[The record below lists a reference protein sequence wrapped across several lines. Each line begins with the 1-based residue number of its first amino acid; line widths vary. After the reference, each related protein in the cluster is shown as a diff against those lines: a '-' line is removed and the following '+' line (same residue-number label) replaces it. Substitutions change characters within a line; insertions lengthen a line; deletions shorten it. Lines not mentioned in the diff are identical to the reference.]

1 MLKLPPALR
10 RGDLVQVVAPSSP
23 FEPVLGW
30 RGLAAL
36 RARYRVRFDR
46 AMFARTGYLAGSD
59 ARRAGELRRALLDP
73 EVRAI
78 VAMRGG
84 YGASRYADALPW
96 DVLERDPKWLVGF
109 SDVTALHVEVARV
122 GVASIHGPHVTA
134 LGRWADRVARE
145 ELFDTLE
152 APSLS
157 RPFEGLEVVFPGRAE
172 GPLFGGNL
180 TLLHACA
187 AAGRLAPPRGAVLF
201 LEDVTERPY
210 RIDRMLTTLVRG
222 GHLREVCAVLLGDFT
237 ECAPGP
243 DRVTVGAVLREALGS
258 LGVPVVA
265 GLPCGHDRRNVPL
278 VLGACTR
285 VEASAVESARVVVGA
300 TAHGSTPRL
309 GGL

>member
-10 RGDLVQVVAPSSP
+10 RGDLVHVVAPSSP

-36 RARYRVRFDR
+36 RDRYRVRFDR
-46 AMFARTGYLAGSD
+46 GMFTRTGYLAGSD

-96 DVLERDPKWLVGF
+96 EALARGPKWIVGF
-109 SDVTALHVEVARV
+109 SDVTALHVEAARV

-134 LGRWADRVARE
+134 LGRRSDRLARD
-145 ELFDTLE
+145 ELFATLE
-152 APSLS
+152 SPAVKRS
-157 RPFEGLEVVFPGRAE
+157 FEGLESVVPGRAE

-180 TLLHACA
+180 TLVHACA
-187 AAGRLAPPRGAVLF
+187 TTGRLAPPRGAVLF

-222 GHLREVCAVLLGDFT
+222 GHLREVSAVVLGDFT
-237 ECAPGP
+237 ECGPGP
-243 DRVTVGAVLREALGS
+243 DRVTVGHVIRDTLGV

-278 VLGACTR
+278 VLGAHTL
-285 VEASAVESARVVVGA
+285 VDASNAARVVVGA
-300 TAHGSTPRL
+300 GPASSTST
-309 GGL
+309 GGAL